1 MKNKHLKLR
10 TLSVFIVILLTAC
23 NKEPQH
29 ARKNSLEQNYPSN
42 NISSLE
48 TKSPEQWRK
57 EAELYLKMQES
68 DTVTLYNPEPQ
79 QNIQQEN
86 VKEYDYKP
94 FVDVEAIEKSERLK
108 QQNRRIIKTKYY
120 IENKDHTWRRV
131 SKKEYYG
138 Y

>member
-1 MKNKHLKLR
+1 MKNKNLKLR
-10 TLSVFIVILLTAC
+10 TVSAFIVILLTAC

-29 ARKNSLEQNYPSN
+29 ERKNSLEQNYPSN
-42 NISSLE
+42 NISSSE
-48 TKSPEQWRK
+48 TKSPEQWKK
-57 EAELYLKMQES
+57 EAELYLKMQEG
-68 DTVTLYNPEPQ
+68 DTVALYNTEHQ

-86 VKEYDYKP
+86 VKEQGYKP
-94 FVDVEAIEKSERLK
+94 FVDVKAIEESERLK